1 MKRTAVALML
11 VASLGGCMSVDNG
24 PTMSGPVCSGNCGPG
39 YGPPTIP
46 GVQGAW
52 GQSVPVAP
60 PYNAPMNARMAHYMM
75 NQSVPLSAVQLQALN
90 QPAAGPSSGIV
101 QASANVPQGGMPGMA
116 VPPGGLL
123 APPNMPLAPGMMP
136 PGMMAPGKGP
146 MPPGGPMMAAAGPI
160 PPPGAMPLGPPPR
173 FAVARTQVR
182 FVRPSGMKIT
192 WFTQGPDGKPS
203 YAAAPLETPGRYNFL
218 QAAIYRLKLSGIE
231 GRPGLE
237 LYPTLEVVPT
247 NPKTEAFLAHNAVPV
262 EFTAED
268 FDQVAAG
275 NYLVKVIYLPDPAY
289 QELAA
294 TGIGEIISTRLEPG
308 ADPIK
313 EALRRGS
320 ILLVIRMGN
329 MDQEAP
335 NTPPIDAPGPH
346 GPPHGAPPMLPPSGL
361 PSIAPGMGGPAHGP
375 GMMIPYTGMP
385 SPMGPGG
392 PMMDPGGP
400 MMGPGGPMMGPGG
413 PMPYAF
419 PPAGYPTGMP
429 MPPMQPMPGMPPA
442 GMQAPA
448 PAAPP
453 APHGANLA
461 PLPRPL
467 ESGPMR
473 PVGGSGPLTPGQ
485 PLWAPGPLMPAPGPQ
500 LPAGSSQ
507 LPVPQTPA
515 ALGSQDLAAKR

>member
-1 MKRTAVALML
+1 MKRTAVAWVL
-11 VASLGGCMSVDNG
+11 VVGLGGCMSADSNQA
-24 PTMSGPVCSGNCGPG
+24 MSGPLCTGNCGNG

-46 GVQGAW
+46 GVMGAW

-60 PYNAPMNARMAHYMM
+60 PYNAPMNARAAHYMM
-75 NQSVPLSAVQLQALN
+75 NQSIPLNAVQMQALN
-90 QPAAGPSSGIV
+90 QSNASPSSSGVV
-101 QASANVPQGGMPGMA
+101 QASANVPQGGVPGMA
-116 VPPGGLL
+116 VPPGGML
-123 APPNMPLAPGMMP
+123 APPNMPMAPGMGMMPMGKGPMPPGGPMMP
-136 PGMMAPGKGP
+136 PGGPMMPPGGP
-146 MPPGGPMMAAAGPI
+146 MMPPGGPMMPPGGPMMAAAGPLV
-160 PPPGAMPLGPPPR
+160 PPGAMPLGPPPR

-182 FVRPSGMKIT
+182 FVRPSGMKIA

-289 QELAA
+289 QEFAA
-294 TGIGEIISTRLEPG
+294 AGIGEIISTRLEPG

-346 GPPHGAPPMLPPSGL
+346 GPHGAPPMLPPSGL
-361 PSIAPGMGGPAHGP
+361 PSIAPGMGGPMHGP
-375 GMMIPYTGMP
+375 GPMIPYTGVP
-385 SPMGPGG
+385 FP
-392 PMMDPGGP
+392 
-400 MMGPGGPMMGPGG
+400 MGPGGPMMGPGG
-413 PMPYAF
+413 PAPHML
-419 PPAGYPTGMP
+419 PPAGIQGGYPTGMP
-429 MPPMQPMPGMPPA
+429 MMPMPPQGPV
-442 GMQAPA
+442 

-453 APHGANLA
+453 APPGHQSRATDNGPVQLVGGTSLPTPGLPTAGPA
-461 PLPRPL
+461 PLPVLP
-467 ESGPMR
+467 
-473 PVGGSGPLTPGQ
+473 T
-485 PLWAPGPLMPAPGPQ
+485 
-500 LPAGSSQ
+500 PAG
-507 LPVPQTPA
+507 LA
-515 ALGSQDLAAKR
+515 SQDPIGKR